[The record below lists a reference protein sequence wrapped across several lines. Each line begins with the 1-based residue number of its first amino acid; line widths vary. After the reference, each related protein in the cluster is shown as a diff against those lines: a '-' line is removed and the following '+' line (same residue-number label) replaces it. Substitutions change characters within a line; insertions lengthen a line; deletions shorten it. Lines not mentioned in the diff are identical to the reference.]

1 MESAKNNSSIGAA
14 LRAARL
20 ERGISLDRAEAE
32 TNIRLRYLAAVEDGC
47 WDKLPGEVFIRGI
60 IRTYGNYLGLEGQ
73 ELVRQ
78 YRQETAGE
86 APEAG
91 IREVE
96 KVQLKLQLK
105 DKRDIGSGTG
115 RLELPWRQI
124 AAGTAL
130 LVVLC
135 GGWLALPKVTAL
147 LQSGTQADVREQAA
161 PVQQAA
167 AETQARPVYD
177 KLKLEL
183 HTGDKC
189 WLEVT
194 ADGREIYAGM
204 LQPGERRAFE
214 AESIM
219 VVKYGN
225 VGVVQAHLNG
235 EKLDMAGEQGVAV
248 KTYTK

>member
-1 MESAKNNSSIGAA
+1 MESAKNNSSTGAA

-20 ERGISLDRAEAE
+20 ERKISLEQAEAE
-32 TNIRLRYLAAVEDGC
+32 TNIRLRYLAAVEEGS
-47 WDKLPGEVFIRGI
+47 WEKLPGEVFIRGI

-105 DKRDIGSGTG
+105 DKRDLGSGTG
-115 RLELPWRQI
+115 RMELPWRQI
-124 AAGTAL
+124 AAGIAL
-130 LVVLC
+130 LAVLA

-147 LQSGTQADVREQAA
+147 LQSGTQAGAGEQAA

-167 AETQARPVYD
+167 VQTQAKPVYD

-183 HTGDKC
+183 DAGDKC

-194 ADGREIYAGM
+194 ADGKEIYAGM
-204 LQPGERRAFE
+204 LQPGEHRAFE
-214 AESIM
+214 AERVM

-225 VGVVQAHLNG
+225 VGVVQARLNG
-235 EKLDMAGEQGVAV
+235 EKLNTAGEHGVAV

>member
-1 MESAKNNSSIGAA
+1 MESANNNSSTGAA

-20 ERGISLDRAEAE
+20 ERGISLEQVEAE
-32 TNIRLRYLAAVEDGC
+32 TNIRLRYLAAVEDGS

-60 IRTYGNYLGLEGQ
+60 IRTYGNYLGLDGQ

-96 KVQLKLQLK
+96 KVQVQLQLK

-115 RLELPWRQI
+115 KIELPWRQI
-124 AAGTAL
+124 AAGIAL
-130 LVVLC
+130 LAFLV

-147 LQSGTQADVREQAA
+147 LQSGTKAEVREQAA
-161 PVQQAA
+161 PVQQTAT
-167 AETQARPVYD
+167 EKQVKPVYE

-183 HTGDKC
+183 KVGDKC

-194 ADGREIYAGM
+194 ADGREIYVGM
-204 LQPGERRAFE
+204 LQPGEQRAFE
-214 AESIM
+214 AESVM

-225 VGVVQAHLNG
+225 VSVVQAYLNG
-235 EKLDMAGEQGVAV
+235 KKLDMSADQDVTV